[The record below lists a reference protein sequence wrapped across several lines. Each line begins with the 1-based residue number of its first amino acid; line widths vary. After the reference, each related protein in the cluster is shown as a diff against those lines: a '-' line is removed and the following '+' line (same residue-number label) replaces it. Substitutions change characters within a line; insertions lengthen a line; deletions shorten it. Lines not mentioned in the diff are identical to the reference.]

1 MVAEWADAAAGL
13 DVSVL
18 QVIGRLL
25 RGAEQTQQRLTAVLA
40 PLGLSYADFDVI
52 NTLRRRNDHDGTH
65 PRDLARSALVT
76 SGAMTARLD
85 RLVAGGLVQRRADP
99 EDRRAIRIRLTR
111 KGVRLATEA
120 LAAVL
125 AVDEEILAPLTEHQR
140 TTLAATLKRVL
151 LPLEDA

>member
-1 MVAEWADAAAGL
+1 MVAEWAEAAPEL

-25 RGAEQTQQRLTAVLA
+25 RGAERTEQRLTAALA

-52 NTLRRRNDHDGTH
+52 NTLRRRNDHGGTH

-85 RLVAGGLVQRRADP
+85 RLLDRGLVRRRADAD
-99 EDRRAIRIRLTR
+99 DRRAIRISLTR
-111 KGVRLATEA
+111 KGERLATEA
-120 LAAVL
+120 LDAVL
-125 AVDEEILAPLTEHQR
+125 AVDEEILAPLSERQR
-140 TTLAATLKRVL
+140 TALAATLKRIV
-151 LPLEDA
+151 LPLES